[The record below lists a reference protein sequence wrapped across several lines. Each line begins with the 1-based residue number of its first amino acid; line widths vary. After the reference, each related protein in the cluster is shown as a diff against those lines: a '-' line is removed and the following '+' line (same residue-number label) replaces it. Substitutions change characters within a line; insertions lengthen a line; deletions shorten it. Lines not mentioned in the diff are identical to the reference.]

1 MLFQSFR
8 GILLKHVHTIN
19 QAVAGFGLYPK
30 APKEFNLFWL
40 TSLPQS
46 FAPLEYTT
54 LLRLQT
60 NQQLVDLLFTI
71 LSTPTKYNKYTIECR
86 YIYLGIKDYQNNVQ
100 CIMLFFVKRAHEEV
114 RYFDAR

>member
-1 MLFQSFR
+1 MSTVSLACTR
-8 GILLKHVHTIN
+8 
-19 QAVAGFGLYPK
+19 PK

-71 LSTPTKYNKYTIECR
+71 LSTMYNIPTHTVSKYICTLFLGTSIQYTI
-86 YIYLGIKDYQNNVQ
+86 Q
-100 CIMLFFVKRAHEEV
+100 
-114 RYFDAR
+114 

>member
-1 MLFQSFR
+1 MTNLPWLLQV
-8 GILLKHVHTIN
+8 ILRIPYTDTIKTRTIN

-71 LSTPTKYNKYTIECR
+71 LSILIQSITYHTYMYV
-86 YIYLGIKDYQNNVQ
+86 GI
-100 CIMLFFVKRAHEEV
+100 
-114 RYFDAR
+114 